1 MGLGRAVI
9 SCIDTAINQD
19 LKGIKLPKQLNSKYF
34 LNAYKSINIKG
45 TGTTVKGIKQSSLLN
60 ACIPLPPFNEQNRIV
75 EKLDKIMDICDQ
87 MEAILDGSADM
98 VAERI
103 Y

>member
-1 MGLGRAVI
+1 MGICTPYRYKFPLSAR
-9 SCIDTAINQD
+9 D
-19 LKGIKLPKQLNSKYF
+19 P
-34 LNAYKSINIKG
+34 YKSINIKG